1 MSEMVF
7 EEFSSNTR
15 FTPVP
20 NPIFGP
26 LLEQIHDIA
35 ELKFVLRL
43 IWLLHHKRG
52 HPKYVYV
59 SELMSD
65 RTLAM
70 GLGGESVPTRRRRVE
85 TTALKAAERGIIVSG
100 EILLGGST
108 LRVFML
114 NTKQNRKELSRLVV
128 MDTRATDNITL
139 EPWEGS
145 VDRPN
150 VYAIYEDNIGVLTP
164 IIADQ
169 VREAEV
175 VYPTGWLED
184 AIREAADRNRRNWRY
199 IASILERWYQDGR
212 RDGESRGNPRR
223 THYI

>member
-1 MSEMVF
+1 MVF

-20 NPIFGP
+20 SPLFGP
-26 LLEQIHDIA
+26 LLEQIHDIT

-52 HPKYVYV
+52 QPKYVSV
-59 SELMSD
+59 SELMAD
-65 RTLAM
+65 RTLAKA
-70 GLGGESVPTRRRRVE
+70 LREESVPTRRRLIE
-85 TTALKAAERGIIVSG
+85 TTAFKAAERGVVVSG
-100 EILLGGST
+100 EILLGRST
-108 LRVFML
+108 SRVFML

-128 MDTRATDNITL
+128 LDTRTTDNITL
-139 EPWEGS
+139 APWEGP

-212 RDGESRGNPRR
+212 RDGESRGNTRR